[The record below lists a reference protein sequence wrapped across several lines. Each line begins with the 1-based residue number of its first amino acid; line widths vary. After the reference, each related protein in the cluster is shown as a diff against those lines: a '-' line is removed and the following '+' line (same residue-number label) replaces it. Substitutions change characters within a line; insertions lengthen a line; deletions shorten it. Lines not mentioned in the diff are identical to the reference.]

1 MPVSGVNNGTDRNYL
16 NTINGEGNKNTG
28 KVYDAVFS
36 TKDDDGLTVQDFF
49 DMMILQLT
57 NQDFMNPVDDT
68 QYLSQ
73 MAQFATMQEMMD
85 LAKMSKQNYVMSML
99 GKEVTITKNVIGG
112 EKKDTVGIVEKIGM
126 RNDEFQIYVDGKPY
140 DLSRVTQVAE
150 ASKKQDS
157 TNNEDDGN
165 TISKLPDID
174 DLINSGTSDIGDLIN
189 NGSSDD
195 NLDYELLK
203 ASLLADG

>member
-1 MPVSGVNNGTDRNYL
+1 MPIGGVNNNGSDRNYL
-16 NTINGEGNKNTG
+16 NTMNGEGNKTN
-28 KVYDAVFS
+28 KVYNAVFT
-36 TKDDDGLTVQDFF
+36 TKDDDGLSVQNFF

-68 QYLSQ
+68 QYLAQ

-99 GKEVTITKNVIGG
+99 GKQVTITKNVIGG

-140 DLSRVTQVAE
+140 DLSRVTQVAD
-150 ASKKQDS
+150 APKK
-157 TNNEDDGN
+157 EDIGN
-165 TISKLPDID
+165 TGNDDIISNLPDID
-174 DLINSGTSDIGDLIN
+174 DLINSSTPDIGDLIGGN
-189 NGSSDD
+189 NSDD
-195 NLDYELLK
+195 DLDYELLK